1 MTNHI
6 KQSAERAVKT
16 FAQAWLGAW
25 VVAGSDFDAIIDQ
38 DNLKVAAV
46 AVVASLAMSFGLKK
60 IGPDKNSPSVV

>member
-1 MTNHI
+1 MTNHL
-6 KQSAERAVKT
+6 KQTAERAVKT

-25 VVAGSDFDAIIDQ
+25 VVAGSDFDAITNQ

-60 IGPDKNSPSVV
+60 VGPDKDSPSVV

>member
-1 MTNHI
+1 MTNHL

-16 FAQAWLGAW
+16 FVQAWLGAW
-25 VVAGSDFDAIIDQ
+25 VVAGSDFDAITNQ

-60 IGPDKNSPSVV
+60 VGPNNDSASVV